1 MRGRRL
7 LRVTIAAAAL
17 LLAAPAGASAQD
29 GGHKVAKVVP
39 FTVQAEDGAR
49 LRGHVYL
56 PDKPGRL
63 GTVLNLTPYLGTNSD
78 KKATDGRM
86 NGQYGPMLEA
96 GYAIAFVSMRGTG
109 RSEGCLQFGGEQD
122 QTDAYTIIE
131 ALADQPWSNGRI
143 GMYGLSYDG
152 FSQYLAMA
160 AKPPSLKAV
169 VPMSGVIDLW
179 SLLTRRG
186 AAFQIAGPTF
196 APLWTGQTSLGVAD
210 PTAVTQHAGC
220 PNIITSTIDNL
231 QLQFGADRSAW
242 FEERDLR
249 DDIAGSRIPAFV
261 TNGMSMLRM
270 PGTAQEGHI
279 LQFEGLWDLLRPDRT
294 RFMLGQWPHSWPVG
308 RPDFFDKVLDFYDRH
323 LRGAP
328 RKLKPGVVEYQDS
341 QDGTWHTTDRWPPK
355 SKPARLFLSG
365 EQIVADKAQV
375 VDSDRRFQSADHDPG
390 LRVQPQND
398 PKDGKPYL
406 SPCGPTQVLYVSP
419 PVAED
424 VHLAGE
430 FDVELT
436 ISSTLPGG
444 NFAFFVHRTKGTG
457 ACPDNEALDTGR
469 AILDLQHYKVAGQ
482 SEPFPVGHPTRLR
495 FHSHPMS
502 AMLRKGERLVVA
514 IGGGASEITAD
525 QLAPVIT
532 VHTGPGTAGSF
543 TLPVESGTLR
553 FEPQTR

>member
-1 MRGRRL
+1 MQGWGRII
-7 LRVTIAAAAL
+7 TAAL
-17 LLAAPAGASAQD
+17 AATALAAPATAAAQA
-29 GGHKVAKVVP
+29 GPHKVDRIVP
-39 FTVQAEDGAR
+39 FTVQADDGAR

-56 PDKPGRL
+56 PDKAGPL
-63 GTVLNLTPYLGTNSD
+63 PTVLNLTPYLGTSSASKSTN
-78 KKATDGRM
+78 GRM

-122 QTDAYTIIE
+122 QHDARTIIE

-143 GMYGLSYDG
+143 GMYGLSYDA
-152 FSQYLAMA
+152 FSQFLAMA

-186 AAFQIAGPTF
+186 AAFQIAGPLF
-196 APLWTGQTSLGVAD
+196 APAWAAQTSLGVAD
-210 PTAVTQHAGC
+210 AVAAQHAGC

-231 QLQFGADRSAW
+231 QLQFGADRSPW

-249 DDIAGSRIPAFV
+249 DEIAGSRIPAFV

-279 LQFEGLWDLLRPDRT
+279 LQFEGLWDLLRKDRT
-294 RFMLGQWPHSWPVG
+294 RFMLGQWPHSWPTN
-308 RPDFFDKVLDFYDRH
+308 RPDFYTKVLDFFDEH
-323 LRGAP
+323 LKGEP
-328 RKLKPGVVEYQDS
+328 RKLQMGVVEYQDS
-341 QDGTWHTTDRWPPK
+341 QDGTWHTADRWPPHR
-355 SKPARLFLSG
+355 SSPRLYLSG
-365 EQIVADKAQV
+365 DRITTDKAKV
-375 VDSDRRFQSADHDPG
+375 ADSDRRFQSAPHDPG

-398 PKDGKPYL
+398 PRDGKPYL

-419 PVAED
+419 PAAED

-430 FDVELT
+430 FDVDLT

-444 NFAFFVHRTKGTG
+444 NFAFFVHRTTGTG
-457 ACPDNEALDTGR
+457 ACPDDKAIDTGR
-469 AILDLQHYKVAGQ
+469 AIMDLQHFKVAGR

-514 IGGGASEITAD
+514 IGGGASEVTVD

-532 VHTGPGTAGSF
+532 VHTGPGTTSSF

-553 FEPQTR
+553 FEEETR